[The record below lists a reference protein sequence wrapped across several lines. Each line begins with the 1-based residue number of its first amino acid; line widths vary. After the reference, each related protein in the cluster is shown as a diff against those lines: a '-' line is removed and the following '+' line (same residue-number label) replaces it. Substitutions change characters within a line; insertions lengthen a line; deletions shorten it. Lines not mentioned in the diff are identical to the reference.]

1 MPQKFSWSFSGGSP
15 SGAGVNNGGSLE
27 IDAIT
32 SAGVTLVKNMG
43 ADRDLALQIDD
54 VEKLAFFIMTSS
66 LNDGSV
72 DVKTDSATRTT
83 LTGPLILYGEAIKLF
98 AGDLQ
103 TISLKNSS
111 ATDAA
116 DITILMGFKLD

>member
-1 MPQKFSWSFSGGSP
+1 MPQKFSWSFSGGTP
-15 SGAGVNNGGSLE
+15 SGAGANNGGSVE
-27 IDAIT
+27 VDAIT
-32 SAGVTLVKNMG
+32 SAGVTLAKAS
-43 ADRDLALQIDD
+43 ADRELALQIDD
-54 VEKLAFFIMTSS
+54 VEKLEFFILTSS

-72 DVKTDSATRTT
+72 DVKADTATRTAI
-83 LTGPLILYGEAIKLF
+83 TGPLILYGAAIKLF

-103 TISLKNSS
+103 TLTLKNAS

>member
-1 MPQKFSWSFSGGSP
+1 MPQKFSWSFNGGSP
-15 SGAGVNNGGSLE
+15 AGAGVNNGGSLE
-27 IDAIT
+27 VDAIT
-32 SAGVTLVKNMG
+32 SAGVTLAKAMG

-54 VEKLAFFIMTSS
+54 VDKLAFFIMTSS

-72 DVKTDSATRTT
+72 DVKTDGAARTK
-83 LTGPLILYGEAIKLF
+83 LSGPLILYGEAIKLF

-111 ATDAA
+111 ATTAA

>member
-1 MPQKFSWSFSGGSP
+1 MSQKFSWSFSGGSP
-15 SGAGVNNGGSLE
+15 AGAGVNNGGSLE
-27 IDAIT
+27 VDAIT
-32 SAGVTLVKNMG
+32 SAGVTLAKAMG

-54 VEKLAFFIMTSS
+54 VDKLAFFIMTSS

-72 DVKTDSATRTT
+72 DVKADSATRTK
-83 LTGPLILYGEAIKLF
+83 LSGPLILYGEAIKLF

-111 ATDAA
+111 ATAAA

>member
-72 DVKTDSATRTT
+72 DVKTDSATRTK

-111 ATDAA
+111 ANDAA